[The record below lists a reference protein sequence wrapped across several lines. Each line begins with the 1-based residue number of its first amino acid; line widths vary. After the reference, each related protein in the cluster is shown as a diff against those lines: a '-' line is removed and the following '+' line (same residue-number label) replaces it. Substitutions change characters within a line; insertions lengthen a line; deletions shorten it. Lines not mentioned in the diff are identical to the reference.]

1 MTTEEEAQVRELL
14 AAYKNGKKMSEL
26 PPLESGADPTKMTAE
41 VLYNGASRR
50 APLSVLA
57 PYESAA
63 KTAADN
69 ANAAAQNANNKVSQL
84 SGFSID
90 CATDNVFIMTHRCK
104 TFNDNYPLAIKPQ
117 YWISDYQNAGEVADG
132 VLVVEGG
139 HHIVV
144 APTESTDTLLWSSG
158 NGNGNTVYGYYG
170 DRVKAFTDFNG
181 RQNTT
186 NIIAASTDSAITN
199 TASYAAGFCNLYSR
213 TNANGKGLTAG
224 RWWLPSIGEL
234 LMIYANM
241 QKINY
246 CLSLISGATPL
257 VRDWYWSSSEFSD
270 ALAWSLHLNA
280 GALHNWGNKSQG
292 KGHVRPVSAF
302 LQ

>member
-1 MTTEEEAQVRELL
+1 MTAEEEAQVRELL

-63 KTAADN
+63 KAAADN
-69 ANAAAQNANNKVSQL
+69 ANAAAQNANNKASQL
-84 SGFSID
+84 SGFNLG
-90 CATDNVFIMTHRCK
+90 CATDNVFIMMHRCK
-104 TFNDNYPLAIKPQ
+104 TYNDDFPLAIKPQ
-117 YWISDYQNAGEVADG
+117 YWVNDYQNRGEVADG
-132 VLVVEGG
+132 VLVIEGG
-139 HHIVV
+139 HHLVV
-144 APTESTDTLLWSSG
+144 APTEAESGLLWSSA
-158 NGNGNTVYGYYG
+158 NINGNTVYGYYD
-170 DRVKAFTDFNG
+170 DRVKAFSDFNG

-186 NIIAASTDSAITN
+186 NIIAASSDSAVTN

-241 QKINY
+241 SKINY
-246 CLSLISGATPL
+246 CLSLISGATQL
-257 VRDWYWSSSEFSD
+257 TRDWYWSSSEYSD
-270 ALAWSLHLNA
+270 AYAWYLGLGD
-280 GALHNWGNKSQG
+280 GAIGRWGGKSQG
-292 KGHVRPVSAF
+292 RYPVRAVSAF
-302 LQ
+302 L

>member
-1 MTTEEEAQVRELL
+1 MSRKTKLLSSQTEVTTINSDQTVILTDT
-14 AAYKNGKKMSEL
+14 NGKVTRIS
-26 PPLESGADPTKMTAE
+26 
-41 VLYNGASRR
+41 
-50 APLSVLA
+50 LA
-57 PYESAA
+57 NLKAA
-63 KTAADN
+63 L
-69 ANAAAQNANNKVSQL
+69 L
-84 SGFSID
+84 SGYDLNS
-90 CATDNVFIMTHRCK
+90 ATDNVFIMFHRK
-104 TFNDNYPLAIKPQ
+104 DDSFPLAVKPQ
-117 YWISDYQNAGEVADG
+117 YWTSYQNGGEIAEG

-144 APTESTDTLLWSSG
+144 APTESTDKLLWSSG
-158 NGNGNTVYGYYG
+158 NINGHTVYGYYD

-181 RQNTT
+181 RQNTK

-257 VRDWYWSSSEFSD
+257 VRGWYWSSSESSD
-270 ALAWSLHLNA
+270 ANAWGLYLDGGYLHTWL
-280 GALHNWGNKSQG
+280 NKSQI
-292 KGHVRPVSAF
+292 KIHVRPVSAF

>member
-1 MTTEEEAQVRELL
+1 MSRKTKLLSSQTEVTTINSDQTVILTDT
-14 AAYKNGKKMSEL
+14 NGKVTRIS
-26 PPLESGADPTKMTAE
+26 
-41 VLYNGASRR
+41 
-50 APLSVLA
+50 LA
-57 PYESAA
+57 NLKAA
-63 KTAADN
+63 L
-69 ANAAAQNANNKVSQL
+69 L
-84 SGFSID
+84 SGYDLNS
-90 CATDNVFIMTHRCK
+90 ATDNVFIMTHRCK
-104 TFNDNYPLAIKPQ
+104 TYNDDFPLAIKPQ
-117 YWISDYQNAGEVADG
+117 YWISGYQNAGEVADG

-139 HHIVV
+139 HHLVV
-144 APTESTDTLLWSSG
+144 APTESTNNLLWSSG
-158 NGNGNTVYGYYG
+158 NINGHTVYGYYG
-170 DRVKAFTDFNG
+170 DREKTFTDFNG

-213 TNANGKGLTAG
+213 TNANGQGLTAG

-257 VRDWYWSSSEFSD
+257 ARDWYWSSSERSD
-270 ALAWSLHLNA
+270 ANAWVLYLND
-280 GALHNWGNKSQG
+280 GYLGPWRNKSQE
-292 KGHVRPVSAF
+292 KSHVRPVSAF

>member
-1 MTTEEEAQVRELL
+1 MTAEEEAQVRELL

-63 KTAADN
+63 KAAADN

-84 SGFSID
+84 SGFNLG

-104 TFNDNYPLAIKPQ
+104 TYNDNYPLAIKPQ
-117 YWISDYQNAGEVADG
+117 YWVDGYQNAGEVADG
-132 VLVVEGG
+132 VLVIEGG
-139 HHIVV
+139 HHLVV
-144 APTESTDTLLWSSG
+144 APTESESTLLWSSA
-158 NGNGNTVYGYYG
+158 NVNGNTVYGYYD
-170 DRVKAFTDFNG
+170 DRVKAFSDFNG

-186 NIIAASTDSAITN
+186 NIIAASSDSAVTN

-213 TNANGKGLTAG
+213 TNVNGKGLTAG

-241 QKINY
+241 SKINY

-257 VRDWYWSSSEFSD
+257 KRDWYWSSSEHNAAS
-270 ALAWSLHLNA
+270 AWLLGLFDGTLNP
-280 GALHNWGNKSQG
+280 WCNKSQNRI
-292 KGHVRPVSAF
+292 HVRAVSAF

>member
-1 MTTEEEAQVRELL
+1 MSRKTKLLSSQTEVTTINSNQTVILTDT
-14 AAYKNGKKMSEL
+14 NGKVTRIS
-26 PPLESGADPTKMTAE
+26 
-41 VLYNGASRR
+41 
-50 APLSVLA
+50 LA
-57 PYESAA
+57 NLKSAL
-63 KTAADN
+63 
-69 ANAAAQNANNKVSQL
+69 L
-84 SGFSID
+84 SGYD
-90 CATDNVFIMTHRCK
+90 LNAATDNVFIMFHRK
-104 TFNDNYPLAIKPQ
+104 SDNFPLAVKPQ
-117 YWISDYQNAGEVADG
+117 YWTSYQNGGEVAEG
-132 VLVVEGG
+132 VLVIEGG

-144 APTESTDTLLWSSG
+144 APTESTNTLLWSSG
-158 NGNGNTVYGYYG
+158 NINGKTVYGYYD
-170 DRVKAFTDFNG
+170 DRVRAFTDFNG

-257 VRDWYWSSSEFSD
+257 VRDWHWSSSEASD
-270 ALAWSLHLNA
+270 AAAWLLSLGYGRLDP
-280 GALHNWGNKSQG
+280 WFNKSQR

-302 LQ
+302 LN